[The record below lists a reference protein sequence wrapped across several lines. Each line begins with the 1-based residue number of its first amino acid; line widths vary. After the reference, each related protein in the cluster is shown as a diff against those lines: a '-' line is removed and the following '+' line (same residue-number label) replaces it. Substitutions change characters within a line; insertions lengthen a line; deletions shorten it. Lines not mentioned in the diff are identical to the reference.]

1 MATTFFHR
9 SLARWISLMS
19 RGSKRGLVALLD
31 AALGGVSV
39 YLAVWLRLGE
49 IPQSGLQLWPAT
61 IVAVCLAFPVFAV
74 GGLYRTIFS
83 QAGSRALLVIGRAVL
98 IYGLFYATVFTF
110 GSISGVPRT
119 VGVLQPILLFLLM
132 SISRVFAQVWLS
144 DLTSVKDRPRVL
156 IYGAGASG
164 RQLAGAL
171 RGSGEI
177 RVVGFIDD
185 DSALHQSTI
194 DGVPIIPSAA
204 ARVAVA
210 RLNVAEIYLAL
221 PSVPRIRR
229 QQIIEELKHTG
240 VHVRTL
246 PGIIDLASGRVSVTD
261 LRELDVEDLLGRPA
275 IEPDAVLLS
284 RTIAGK
290 TVLVTGAGGSI
301 GSELC
306 RQIAAVG
313 PTRLILFELNEYA
326 LYSIHQ
332 ELLNT
337 VLLDSSVEC
346 VPIIGSVLDANRFEA
361 LLDTWAVDTIYH
373 AAAYKHVPLV
383 EHNVSQGIQN
393 NIFGTLTIARLAGR
407 KKVKNFVL
415 VSTDKAVRPTNVMGA
430 TKRAAELTL
439 QALDREYPSTCFNM
453 VRFGNVLG
461 SSGSVVPLFRR
472 QIAAGGPIT
481 ITDFGVVRFFMTIPE
496 AAQLVIQ
503 AGAMAEGGEVFVLDM
518 GEPIKILDLAEK
530 MIQLC
535 GLTRRDAGNPDGE
548 IEIVSVGL
556 RPGEKLYEELLIG
569 NNPLTTSHP
578 RIFMAQE
585 PYIPISELESFLAPL
600 AEAARDE
607 DGERAIAFLREL
619 VPEFTPERETVD
631 WMRESVSAR
640 RSVSV
645 RSHA

>member
-1 MATTFFHR
+1 MATSLLHR
-9 SLARWISLMS
+9 SLSRQISLLS

-31 AALGGVSV
+31 MALGGASV
-39 YLAVWLRLGE
+39 YFAVWLRLGQ
-49 IPQSGLQLWPAT
+49 IPQSSLQLWPAT
-61 IVAVCLAFPVFAV
+61 IVAICLAFPIFVV
-74 GGLYRTIFS
+74 GGLYRAIFS

-110 GSISGVPRT
+110 GGISGVPRT

-132 SISRVFAQVWLS
+132 SASRVFAQIWLS
-144 DLTSVKDRPRVL
+144 DLTSVKNRPRVL

-164 RQLAGAL
+164 RQLAAAL
-171 RGSGEI
+171 RGSGQI
-177 RVVGFIDD
+177 RAVGFIDD
-185 DSALHQSTI
+185 DPALHQSTI

-204 ARVAVA
+204 ARIAVA
-210 RLNVAEIYLAL
+210 RFNVTEIYLAL
-221 PSVPRIRR
+221 PSVSRLRR
-229 QQIIEELKHTG
+229 QQIVEELKHTG

-246 PGIIDLASGRVSVTD
+246 PGIIDLANGRVSVAD

-284 RTIAGK
+284 RTIVRQ

-313 PTRLILFELNEYA
+313 PARLILFELNEYA

-332 ELLNT
+332 ELMNT
-337 VLLDSSVEC
+337 VLRDSLVEC
-346 VPIIGSVLDANRFEA
+346 LPIIGSVLDEHRMDA
-361 LLDTWAVDTIYH
+361 LLGTWEVDTIYH

-383 EHNVSQGIQN
+383 EHNVSQGIRN
-393 NIFGTLTIARLAGR
+393 NIFGTLTIANLAGR
-407 KKVKNFVL
+407 KKVRNFVL

-430 TKRAAELTL
+430 TKRAAELSL
-439 QALDREYPSTCFNM
+439 QALNSEYPDTCYSM

-481 ITDFGVVRFFMTIPE
+481 ITDFEVVRFFMTIPE

-503 AGAMAEGGEVFVLDM
+503 AGAMAKGGEVFVLDM
-518 GEPIKILDLAEK
+518 GEPIKIFDLAEK

-535 GLTRRDAGNPDGE
+535 GLTRRDAGNPDGD
-548 IEIVSVGL
+548 IEIVAVGL

-569 NNPLTTSHP
+569 NNPLYTRHP

-585 PYIPISELESFLAPL
+585 PYIPLGELKACLVPL
-600 AEAARDE
+600 AAAARDE
-607 DGERAIAFLREL
+607 DSERAIALLRNL
-619 VPEFTPERETVD
+619 VPEFTPERGTVD
-631 WMRESVSAR
+631 WMRESTDAR

-645 RSHA
+645 QSCA